1 MRRYLLLASLAGLLG
16 GCPLPPHPPTPV
28 QPKPHTERTTGRR
41 YWLYVPS
48 TYSADREW
56 PMVISLHG
64 TYGWD
69 GAWRQAMEWKYVA
82 EQHGFLVAAPEMRSV
97 QGILPT
103 VDALWLK
110 DLAKDE
116 ELILAM
122 IDEVAG
128 AYRIDRKAIMLTGF
142 SAGGYPM
149 YYVGLRNPDRFG
161 MLIAR
166 ACNSEHK
173 IFERI
178 PVTDETRKLPVTIY
192 WGKDDL
198 GAIQKESWQAFRWL
212 REHGFKEAKRKR
224 VQGGHLR
231 RPELAYQYWQPYLPE
246 KHRQK
251 GGDD

>member
-1 MRRYLLLASLAGLLG
+1 MIALAGVLG
-16 GCPLPPHPPTPV
+16 GCPLPIHPPTPAK
-28 QPKPHTERTTGRR
+28 PKLQHERTTGRQ

-48 TYSADREW
+48 FYSADREW
-56 PMVISLHG
+56 PLVVTLHG

-69 GAWRQAMEWKYVA
+69 GPWRQAMEWKYIA
-82 EQHGFLVAAPEMRSV
+82 EQNGFLVAAPRLRSV

-116 ELILAM
+116 ALILAM
-122 IDEVAG
+122 IDEIG
-128 AYRIDRKAIMLTGF
+128 RKYRVDRRAVLLTGF

-166 ACNSEHK
+166 ACNSDYK
-173 IFERI
+173 ILERVA
-178 PVTDETRKLPVTIY
+178 VTDESKKLPVMIY

-198 GAIQKESWQAFRWL
+198 GRIHKDSWQAFRWL
-212 REHGFKEAKRKR
+212 REHGFKEAKRSR
-224 VQGGHLR
+224 VRGGHLR
-231 RPELAYQYWQPYLPE
+231 RPDLAYQYWKPYLPK
-246 KHRQK
+246 KHHDK
-251 GGDD
+251 PGPD